1 MTANPTSSDPTF
13 DLKVTT
19 ESASA
24 WGRIL
29 TIEFARAHFDAER
42 EKVLRDLRR
51 KITRP
56 GFRKGKVPRELVER
70 DFGAR
75 IQTDTL
81 EKLLPVVCS
90 RAIEQEGLD
99 VISPPSVKS
108 LDLDN
113 PEHVRMDV
121 ELDVRPTLRI
131 GPLDGVRAERWKAE
145 LRDEDVDQALERVRE
160 EQAQFIAAD
169 HEARDG
175 DFVLVSYVPLD
186 DAGVERASQ
195 RVENYPFQ
203 LGENQ
208 VVAEFESAV
217 RGLSAGD
224 TAKAEVHY
232 GDDHENKELAGK
244 DVTFV
249 LTLKEVKEKR
259 LPELDDEMA
268 RDLGLD
274 DLAALRNRVQDDL
287 RRKLDEESERDVR
300 EKLVDAILA
309 MNPFEVPNTMV
320 ERYLDAVVQDYD
332 ERHRRM
338 QVEPDSTKRDEFRNS
353 ARPAAERAVRRMLL
367 VEHLQKEHEL
377 KATEEDVDKWIERR
391 VEAEDSADSRVRK
404 FFADPERRRRLRSD
418 LSEDKVFEFVK
429 SKAQISEVARPAA
442 S

>member
-1 MTANPTSSDPTF
+1 MTANPTSPDATF

-29 TIEFARAHFDAER
+29 TIEFARSHFDAER
-42 EKVLRDLRR
+42 EKVVRDLRR
-51 KITRP
+51 KITRR

-108 LDLDN
+108 LDLDH
-113 PEHVRMDV
+113 PEHVRMDIQ
-121 ELDVRPTLRI
+121 LDVRPTLRI
-131 GPLDGVRAERWKAE
+131 GALDGVQAERWKAE
-145 LRDEDVDQALERVRE
+145 VRDADIEQALERVRE
-160 EQAQFIAAD
+160 EQAQFEAAGR
-169 HEARDG
+169 EARDG

-186 DAGVERASQ
+186 ESGEERASQ
-195 RVENYPFQ
+195 RVDNYPFQ
-203 LGENQ
+203 LGEKQ

-232 GDDHENKELAGK
+232 DDAHENQEFAGK

-259 LPELDDEMA
+259 LPEPDDELA

-274 DLAALRNRVQDDL
+274 DLAALRKRIRDDL
-287 RRKLDEESERDVR
+287 EKKLEEESERDVR

-309 MNPFEVPNTMV
+309 TNPFEVPKTMV
-320 ERYLDAVVQDYD
+320 ERYLDAVIQDYD

-338 QVEPDSTKRDEFRNS
+338 QVEPVPAKRDEFRNS

-377 KATEEDVDKWIERR
+377 KASEEDVDKWIEER
-391 VEAEDSADSRVRK
+391 VEAQDSADSRLRK

-418 LSEDKVFEFVK
+418 LSEDRVFEFVK
-429 SKAQISEVARPAA
+429 SKTQIKEVARPA
-442 S
+442 SP